1 MKAPVLL
8 YHKID
13 LPTPDVKVRG
23 AYTAPRFFEKQ
34 LAYLVRNK
42 IKVVTVGEL
51 IEHFNQTGSYPE
63 RTLAISFDDG
73 WKDNYRNAFPLLK
86 KYGMTATIYVV
97 ADCLGRTTDQV
108 VAPGEAAREHM
119 TVDDVHEMAACG
131 IEFGS
136 HTMSHSLLNNTS
148 PDETEKEIVESKS
161 FVEELTQTQ
170 CKTIAYPAGFFTE
183 HAKNSAR
190 NAGYLAAFSTIY
202 GDDDGD
208 DLFELNR
215 TEILRRDKYMFRFSR
230 KIRSVIVPTL

>member
-1 MKAPVLL
+1 MRAPVLL

-51 IEHFNQTGSYPE
+51 IEHFIQTGSYPE

-73 WKDNYRNAFPLLK
+73 WKDNYVQAFPMLK
-86 KYGMTATIYVV
+86 KYGLCATIYLV

-108 VAPGEAAREHM
+108 VPTGELPREHM
-119 TVDDVHEMAACG
+119 SEGDVREMAEYG

-136 HTMSHSLLNNTS
+136 HTLSHRWLHELG
-148 PDETEKEIVESKS
+148 PGEIDREIVESKK
-161 FVEELTQTQ
+161 FVEDLTQTV
-170 CKTIAYPAGFFTE
+170 CKTIAYPAGYFND
-183 HAKNSAR
+183 HAKASAKQ
-190 NAGYLAAFSTIY
+190 AGYLAAFSTIY
-202 GDDDGD
+202 GDESAD

-215 TEILRRDKYMFRFSR
+215 TEILRRDKFMFRYLR
-230 KIRSVIVPTL
+230 KLRSIDAA